1 MSSRAWML
9 GGIIALVVVC
19 ATILGALGVVPG
31 ERVLELLGVV
41 VAAFF
46 GSAGANLLRPSPRVE
61 TVAAQVE
68 QVDLSAVP
76 PPPDWPSGKKWPPD
90 IQPPPEPDGP

>member
-9 GGIIALVVVC
+9 GIVALVVVC
-19 ATILGALGVVPG
+19 ATVLGALQVVPG

-46 GSAGANLLRPSPRVE
+46 GAASANMLRP
-61 TVAAQVE
+61 AAKT
-68 QVDLSAVP
+68 DTVP
-76 PPPDWPSGKKWPPD
+76 PPARKT
-90 IQPPPEPDGP
+90 DGA